1 MLFVDQ
7 SMVHVKK
14 LNGLYY
20 DTGGESN
27 DDSFFIE
34 GQSNSGPSPGDDNFA
49 EDGGYGPPGP
59 YPQGGHYGGPRGP
72 PMGPRGPMGMR
83 GPMRPYGGPMG
94 PRPYGMRGPP
104 PHGPY
109 NHGPR
114 PPPRGP
120 PGPPQRFQGPP
131 PRGMGPRGPP
141 PNMQGGYGD
150 YQSRQMRP
158 PHFQSD
164 SSMSGNGMD
173 GPNWEMV
180 TTLHICLSTDD
191 FI

>member
-1 MLFVDQ
+1 
-7 SMVHVKK
+7 
-14 LNGLYY
+14 
-20 DTGGESN
+20 
-27 DDSFFIE
+27 
-34 GQSNSGPSPGDDNFA
+34 
-49 EDGGYGPPGP
+49 
-59 YPQGGHYGGPRGP
+59 
-72 PMGPRGPMGMR
+72 
-83 GPMRPYGGPMG
+83 
-94 PRPYGMRGPP
+94 MRGPP

-164 SSMSGNGMD
+164 ASMTGNGMD

-180 TTLHICLSTDD
+180 TTLYKCLSTVD